1 MTLEKTT
8 ISSDNTTDIFGPAA
22 RFIDITMTFDGPP
35 DPQPGYLDWHGQ
47 PEVIGVNSDING
59 IIGNLAG
66 VLIDEETAVLI
77 DLVNKTIVRTGPSF
91 NIAVMNHLRQTK
103 DPERDA
109 EIMAL
114 YQRLVNELLKQYY
127 KAAG

>member
-1 MTLEKTT
+1 MTIEKTT
-8 ISSDNTTDIFGPAA
+8 ISSENNYALLGPAA
-22 RFIDITMTFDGPP
+22 RFIDTTMTFDGPP
-35 DPQPGYLDWHGQ
+35 DPQPGYLEWHGQ

-66 VLIDEETAVLI
+66 VLIDPETAVLV
-77 DLVNKTIVRTGPSF
+77 DLVNKRIVETDSSF
-91 NIAVMNHLRQTK
+91 NIAVLNHLRQTK
-103 DPERDA
+103 DSERDA

-114 YQRLVNELLKQYY
+114 YQQLVNELLKQYY